1 MHASLVDFTERY
13 RGDAEAARSLVGIGE
28 SEVPEGL
35 SVDELAAW
43 TMLANAVLSSDAA
56 IVKD

>member
-1 MHASLVDFTERY
+1 MADTLATFKTRY
-13 RGDAEAARSLVGIGE
+13 TGDPEAAKALCGVGDSPI
-28 SEVPEGL
+28 PEGL
-35 SVDELAAW
+35 NTDQLAAW